1 MTIEK
6 ECINVFVV
14 HKMLMLILPEQT
26 VNRSSGP
33 IRICNV
39 ESILVVAVSKW
50 LYISSRG
57 CEFLGKGY
65 QRKPKQWAPTNS
77 IDSTLNEYFKKRMMH
92 VSCNWHGRHTCIWT
106 RMCVAWLRA
115 HCRSRAPMVVV
126 WIPVAVTRSST
137 YLNPSPTRSTAFR
150 MTKPWRPARQMH
162 MFFRVWKYVCH
173 NYSFQNISWFPV

>member
-1 MTIEK
+1 M
-6 ECINVFVV
+6 
-14 HKMLMLILPEQT
+14 
-26 VNRSSGP
+26 
-33 IRICNV
+33 
-39 ESILVVAVSKW
+39 ESILVVTVIKW
-50 LYISSRG
+50 LYLSSRG

-126 WIPVAVTRSST
+126 WIPVAMTRSST
-137 YLNPSPTRSTAFR
+137 YLNPSPTRNTAFR
-150 MTKPWRPARQMH
+150 MTKPCRPARQMH

-173 NYSFQNISWFPV
+173 NYSLQNISGYLYRSVTNDISMTTNVLDKKKWWRGLFSL